1 MSTGMGFRS
10 PDFLP
15 FSSYGYGSHSQPRS
29 VYVSPAMK
37 FNPSSPR
44 TKKETQSVEVPTT
57 SSPQVEPS
65 KPSNLRFDR
74 LQHLNQEVNKVKV
87 MDFGRF
93 VTRAALLDEE
103 YWTSAWLRAECQWE
117 DQPNGRYVNSYK
129 RKFAEQEFNALK
141 RRCNG
146 QYVEKC
152 TCIVVVKKA
161 EKNQQCTILKSVVGT
176 LDLSIQHLLQGE
188 EYPGEFMKAPIFHC
202 FNRTRP
208 RMYGY
213 LANLCV
219 AKSARRRGI
228 ASKMLQFA
236 IESAKSDGVEQVF
249 VHVHKDNKPANE
261 LYQKMGFQRV
271 ETATPHSLEKQN
283 YLLCLKTKHL

>member
-1 MSTGMGFRS
+1 MSTGIVFRS
-10 PDFLP
+10 LDFLAFP
-15 FSSYGYGSHSQPRS
+15 SHGSGSHSQPRG
-29 VYVSPAMK
+29 VYVSPSMK
-37 FNPSSPR
+37 INPTSPR
-44 TKKETQSVEVPTT
+44 TRKEAQSVEVPTT
-57 SSPQVEPS
+57 SSPHVEPS

-74 LQHLNQEVNKVKV
+74 LQHLDQEFNHGKV

-93 VTRAALLDEE
+93 VTRAAVLDEE
-103 YWTSAWLRAECQWE
+103 YCTSAWLRAECHWE
-117 DQPNGRYVNSYK
+117 DQPYGRYVNNYK

-152 TCIVVVKKA
+152 TCIVAVKKA
-161 EKNQQCTILKSVVGT
+161 DKNEQCTILKSVVGT
-176 LDLSIQHLLQGE
+176 LDLSIQHMLQGE
-188 EYPGEFMKAPIFHC
+188 EYPGELMKAPIFHC

-236 IESAKSDGVEQVF
+236 IESAKSDSVEQVF
-249 VHVHKDNKPANE
+249 VHVHKDNIPAKE

-271 ETATPHSLEKQN
+271 ETATPRSLEEQN
-283 YLLCLKTKHL
+283 YLLCLKIKHL